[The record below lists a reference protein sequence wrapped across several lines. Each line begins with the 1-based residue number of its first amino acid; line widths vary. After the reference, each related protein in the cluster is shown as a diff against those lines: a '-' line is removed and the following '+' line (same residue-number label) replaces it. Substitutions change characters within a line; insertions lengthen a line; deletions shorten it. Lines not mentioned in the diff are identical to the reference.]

1 MNDALQTALIVL
13 SLLLVAAAVGVRRPR
28 PADRSAPPRQGSPC
42 SSWGCSLQAVI
53 GIVQL
58 ARDESPGV
66 NGPVFVGYLLGTLLF
81 VPAAAWWSLGE
92 RSRAG
97 TAALIVVGL
106 VVPVL
111 ILRLQQIW
119 TAPSV

>member
-1 MNDALQTALIVL
+1 MTDPLQTTLIVL
-13 SLLLVAAAVGVRRPR
+13 SLLLAAAATVYVVLDRPTG
-28 PADRSAPPRQGSPC
+28 PLLLAGLALLEAG
-42 SSWGCSLQAVI
+42 LLVQAVV

-58 ARDESPGV
+58 ARGDGDGV
-66 NGPVFVGYLLGTLLF
+66 NGLVFVGYLLGTLLF
-81 VPAAAWWSLGE
+81 VPAAAWWALGE

-106 VVPVL
+106 VVPVM

-119 TAPSV
+119 TAPGA

>member
-1 MNDALQTALIVL
+1 MNDVLQTALIVL
-13 SLLLVAAAVGVRRPR
+13 SLLLVVAAVVYVALDRPTGR
-28 PADRSAPPRQGSPC
+28 LLLGGLALLELG
-42 SSWGCSLQAVI
+42 LLVQAVV

-81 VPAAAWWSLGE
+81 VPAAAWWALGE

-106 VVPVL
+106 VVPVM

>member
-13 SLLLVAAAVGVRRPR
+13 SLLLVAAAVVYVALDRPT
-28 PADRSAPPRQGSPC
+28 DRLLLGGLALLELG
-42 SSWGCSLQAVI
+42 LLVQAVI

>member
-1 MNDALQTALIVL
+1 VYVVL
-13 SLLLVAAAVGVRRPR
+13 DRPAGQLLL
-28 PADRSAPPRQGSPC
+28 GSL
-42 SSWGCSLQAVI
+42 GLLEGGLLVQAVV

-58 ARDESPGV
+58 ARGEGGDA
-66 NGPVFVGYLLGTLLF
+66 NAAVFVGYLIGTLVF
-81 VPAAAWWSLGE
+81 VPAGAWWALGE

-97 TAALIVVGL
+97 AAGLIVVGL

-119 TAPSV
+119 TPGG

>member
-1 MNDALQTALIVL
+1 MIDPLQTLLIVL
-13 SLLLVAAAVGVRRPR
+13 SLVIAALATVYVVLDRPTGTLLLGSLGMLEGGLLV
-28 PADRSAPPRQGSPC
+28 
-42 SSWGCSLQAVI
+42 QAVI
-53 GIVQL
+53 GIGQL
-58 ARDESPGV
+58 AQGDGEGV
-66 NGPVFVGYLLGTLLF
+66 NGLVFVGYLLGTLLF
-81 VPAAAWWSLGE
+81 VPAAAWWALGE

-119 TAPSV
+119 TAPGA